1 MKRLFPLLLCAI
13 SLTTTAQTVTG
24 VVKNQSGAPI
34 VNALVCQANNPSIFI
49 KTNSSGQYSIAG
61 NSTTALRIGALGFKT
76 IKSTTLRNIALQ
88 PDPLLVTDV
97 FHVSF
102 DHLRAGS
109 SYSQDELKAD
119 FNTASGAGFNDGSG
133 AANDR
138 ASVDYK
144 VSRDAGGVSLK
155 VKFPKGQL
163 KTSSSGIDTR
173 IPLKNTYK
181 NNDFE
186 STDLYVSYWVRFSDD
201 FEFNLCGGKMP
212 SLGGSVPNTRDGEAR
227 WKGRIMWRKGGSI
240 QFYMELPG
248 DDSFSPDNDE
258 RFWGTKI
265 NNTGSSDICVF
276 EYTPYLKEPKWHNIE
291 LHYRFETPSKPGI
304 FEGWVDGVNHDFMNA
319 SVFNGYRPAG
329 SVREKITINTLLL
342 STFLGGSAN
351 SYKPSKDLYA
361 WFDEIRVSK
370 TRIND
375 SKNYPGS
382 AARVVLSAN
391 DELSMSDAPSEKKSG
406 IYPNPST
413 NIFNLEEDTVWQVLD
428 PVGNPIINGE
438 GKTIDLTGNA
448 RGIYF
453 VKSNKNKV
461 TKIILE

>member
-1 MKRLFPLLLCAI
+1 MKNLLSILFCVM
-13 SLTTTAQTVTG
+13 SMSMNAQTITG
-24 VVKNQSGAPI
+24 VVKNQSGNPI
-34 VNALVCQANNPSIFI
+34 ANALVCHASNPSVFK
-49 KTNSSGQYSIAG
+49 KTNASGQYTIAG
-61 NSTTALRIGALGFKT
+61 GSATALRIGALGYKT
-76 IKSTTLRNIALQ
+76 IKSTTLRNISMQA
-88 PDPLLVTDV
+88 DPSLVSDV
-97 FHVSF
+97 FHISF

-119 FNTASGAGFNDGSG
+119 FNVASGAGFADGN

-138 ASVDYK
+138 ASVDYG
-144 VSRDAGGVSLK
+144 VSRDPGGVSLK

-186 STDLYVSYWVRFSDD
+186 STDLYISYWVKFSDD

-227 WKGRIMWRKGGSI
+227 WKGRIMWRKGGAI

-258 RFWGTKI
+258 RFWGSKTS
-265 NNTGSSDICVF
+265 NTSSSNICVF
-276 EYTPYLKEPKWHNIE
+276 EYTPYLKAPKWHNIE

-304 FEGWVDGVNHDFMNA
+304 FEGWVDGANYDFMDA
-319 SVFNGYRPAG
+319 STFNGYRPAG
-329 SVREKITINTLLL
+329 SEREKITINTFLL
-342 STFLGGSAN
+342 STFLGGSSA

-361 WFDEIRVSK
+361 WFDEIRVSR

-375 SKNYPGS
+375 YANYASS
-382 AARVVLSAN
+382 ARSETEV
-391 DELSMSDAPSEKKSG
+391 APEEKLTNHTKLT
-406 IYPNPST
+406 IYPNPSKD
-413 NIFNLEEDTVWQVLD
+413 IFNLSEDATWLVYDAV
-428 PVGNPIINGE
+428 
-438 GKTIDLTGNA
+438 GKTIANGNGRVIDLTGNA

-453 VKSNKNKV
+453 VKSNNNSFN
-461 TKIILE
+461 KIILE